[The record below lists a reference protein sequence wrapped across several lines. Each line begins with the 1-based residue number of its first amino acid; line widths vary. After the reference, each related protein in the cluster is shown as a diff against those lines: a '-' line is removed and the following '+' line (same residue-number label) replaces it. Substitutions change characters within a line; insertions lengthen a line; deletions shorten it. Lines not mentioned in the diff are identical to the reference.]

1 MAKEEHKSNAVAAL
15 NEYVLLGRSGLRVSP
30 VCLGTM
36 TFGDQWGFGVNKE
49 ESKKVFD
56 LYRSKGGNFYDTA
69 NVRDNWDF
77 VNIADLYERGKRA
90 IFGRISFRN

>member
-1 MAKEEHKSNAVAAL
+1 MATKEETKSNAIAAL

-36 TFGDQWGFGVNKE
+36 TFGETWDVGANKE

-69 NVRDNWDF
+69 NVQ
-77 VNIADLYERGKRA
+77 K
-90 IFGRISFRN
+90 S